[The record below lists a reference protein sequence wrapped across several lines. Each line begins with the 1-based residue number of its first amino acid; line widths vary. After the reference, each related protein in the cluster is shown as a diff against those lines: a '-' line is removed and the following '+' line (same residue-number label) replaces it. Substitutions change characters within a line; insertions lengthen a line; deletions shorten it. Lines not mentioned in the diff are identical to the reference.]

1 MKMNRRK
8 TVPVSEQILTP
19 RQVEILDLIENSR
32 RTQGCSPTMQ
42 EMAEALGISKVTVFE
57 HVEALIDK
65 GLLRREA
72 NRARSLILTPR
83 ARRWRKTTVSHVGAV
98 VSDNPMC
105 FALAGVIAAGQPLE
119 AVETTETL
127 DLHELFAAGTDQN
140 TYALQVR
147 GDSMIEEHIQD
158 GDYVLVQKQDAISDG
173 QIVVA
178 LLDNGEATL
187 KKLHRRGKKYQ
198 LVGANPNFK
207 PITVDRLAV
216 QGVVVGVIRS
226 CR

>member
-1 MKMNRRK
+1 MPKKRGK
-8 TVPVSEQILTP
+8 FVPVSEQVLTP
-19 RQVEILDLIENSR
+19 RQVEILDLISDYR
-32 RTQGCSPTMQ
+32 RGRGCSPTMQ

-57 HVEALIDK
+57 HVEALIGK

-83 ARRWRKTTVSHVGAV
+83 ARRWRKITGSEVGMAI
-98 VSDNPMC
+98 SGDPAC

-119 AVETTETL
+119 ALETTETL
-127 DLHELFAAGTDQN
+127 NLRDLFAAGEEQK

-158 GDYVLVQKQDAISDG
+158 GDYVLVQKRNEIRDG

-178 LLDNGEATL
+178 LLENGEATL

-198 LVGANPNFK
+198 LMGANPSFK
-207 PITVDRLAV
+207 PILVNRLAV

-226 CR
+226 CK